1 MRSSAVN
8 NVIFVKYIFCMCI
21 YNCATIWSDVCVEA
35 WDILNDCRIWSN
47 YKCRYMLF
55 EISSKIL
62 QLFNCFDIVPPED
75 YWNSFLKNEYTF
87 YMKLL
92 RIQFFYKKHIFTYHQ
107 CHVNCEFF
115 SNEVVNKENKSH
127 KYVSSYFYSLWY
139 IYTLKT
145 YKKCSLKY

>member
-1 MRSSAVN
+1 MPLVS
-8 NVIFVKYIFCMCI
+8 C
-21 YNCATIWSDVCVEA
+21 
-35 WDILNDCRIWSN
+35 
-47 YKCRYMLF
+47 
-55 EISSKIL
+55 KIL
-62 QLFNCFDIVPPED
+62 QLFNCFGIVPPED

-145 YKKCSLKY
+145 YKKCSLKYQHDYNLHALPSVILHHHAHHFKKCRSQIRFVVMRQQTIIVNLI